1 MGSLR
6 RSITN
11 AGRDRGL
18 SSLVHLNESL
28 TGHSSTVLNIS
39 VSGVLDRKSRLKL
52 SMRSRRNRGVHFHEH
67 NLILSLLLG
76 LDLGLTL
83 LLNLLLLSLLLR
95 LLNGGLGLLLN
106 EGLGVGS
113 DGLVLDRSNLAVNSS
128 GLLHGGESLAAVVN
142 SVLGVES
149 SALRTAVEVR
159 INVDNIRV
167 GTVDT
172 SADENRLV
180 KGSSEGNDGTILVD
194 IDIGD
199 DRGGKNNADRVSVVD
214 EDESKSELVVISAVG
229 ATSARTGENDD
240 LAITRDGG
248 HGGSS
253 VGLPT
258 HVGAI
263 RRLNRLNGL
272 LSERRARNSV
282 LMEIASV
289 SNSNRGQVGVGN
301 RTREA
306 DDLLVHR
313 SNILPDVLGVGT
325 LLARTNTTG
334 HGGKVVEGAAPLGAD
349 DSSLAVSGDNAGLTE
364 SNLETAKGFSSG
376 VPLTISSL
384 GVGVDSTS
392 SDIRSKNNLTITSR
406 EGNSVAEIGGG
417 ADSELG
423 KVDVGSLSDV
433 GLHRSRDGSGDLGNS
448 GGSGV
453 GSSRSSRSSGGG
465 GVGRSSDS
473 RDTTASLDPAS
484 LGSKGSLLV
493 GSDSLRSADTDIAR
507 VVANNS
513 TTSADSATVL
523 RSGVGA
529 SAEEGLAT
537 ETAGSITTAES
548 PRSPTTIAVDSGV
561 DLVDGSSDLSSL
573 RSTEEITI
581 GTDVRDNLG
590 LEEIDSILASERASL
605 ESIVLVVAVLLKTVK
620 STDVLLDNLAHLLVS
635 DLGLSISA
643 SGNVDTSLSL
653 GNSLLKGSEINH
665 GQRLVHAHGV
675 DLVDEVVRVVGET
688 LEADKTLLVSRELG
702 GDVGKNAERVRVVT
716 GRRGDILI
724 TEETVN
730 DREDIRDNRV
740 SGLDVLGLSGLNSLS
755 EGLDSG
761 SGEINTKV
769 NFSGGHHINF
779 GLKERQEEAL
789 ILNVRR
795 SELRR
800 ESNGRTTIGEVTIE
814 LLHHIEGTLNGIDTL
829 LEFTTLLITEASESL
844 PCLDTNVLIVVKSGL
859 RQTNDHIP
867 VLGIPAKGHVLALHT
882 CLEKGS
888 NVLCLADIL
897 HCMKYDIS
905 TLVLALA
912 SVPLA
917 ITKLSLAKTGS
928 NTSGKLLHKV
938 MGGKIT

>member
-1 MGSLR
+1 MG
-6 RSITN
+6 
-11 AGRDRGL
+11 
-18 SSLVHLNESL
+18 
-28 TGHSSTVLNIS
+28 
-39 VSGVLDRKSRLKL
+39 
-52 SMRSRRNRGVHFHEH
+52 
-67 NLILSLLLG
+67 
-76 LDLGLTL
+76 
-83 LLNLLLLSLLLR
+83 
-95 LLNGGLGLLLN
+95 
-106 EGLGVGS
+106 
-113 DGLVLDRSNLAVNSS
+113 
-128 GLLHGGESLAAVVN
+128 
-142 SVLGVES
+142 
-149 SALRTAVEVR
+149 RTTR
-159 INVDNIRV
+159 
-167 GTVDT
+167 
-172 SADENRLV
+172 
-180 KGSSEGNDGTILVD
+180 
-194 IDIGD
+194 
-199 DRGGKNNADRVSVVD
+199 RVSVVD
-214 EDESKSELVVISAVG
+214 KDESKSEIVVISAVG

-240 LAITRDGG
+240 LAITRDSG

-253 VGLPT
+253 IGLPT

-272 LSERRARNSV
+272 LSERGARNRV

-325 LLARTNTTG
+325 FLARTNTTG

-433 GLHRSRDGSGDLGNS
+433 GLHRSGDGSGDLGNS

-453 GSSRSSRSSGGG
+453 GSRRSRSSGSG

-473 RDTTASLDPAS
+473 SDTTASLDPAS

-493 GSDSLRSADTDIAR
+493 SSDSLRSADTDIAR
-507 VVANNS
+507 VVANDS
-513 TTSADSATVL
+513 TTSADGATVL
-523 RSGVGA
+523 RSRVGA

-548 PRSPTTIAVDSGV
+548 PRSPTTITVDSGV
-561 DLVDGSSDLSSL
+561 DLVDGSSNLSSL

-620 STDVLLDNLAHLLVS
+620 STEVLLDDLAHLLVS

-675 DLVDEVVRVVGET
+675 DIVDEVVRVVGET

-702 GDVGKNAERVRVVT
+702 GNVGKNAERVGVVT

-724 TEETVN
+724 TEEAVN

-769 NFSGGHHINF
+769 NFSGGHHVNF

-829 LEFTTLLITEASESL
+829 LEFTTLLITEASKSL
-844 PCLDTNVLIVVKSGL
+844 PCLDTNVLVVVKSGL
-859 RQTNDHIP
+859 GQTNNHIP

-928 NTSGKLLHKV
+928 NTSGKLLHRV
-938 MGGKIT
+938 IREKIT